1 MSSSAQAPLVHV
13 VAENVRRLRKI
24 AHLTQT
30 ELADAAGISRASVAQ
45 IEGQRYN
52 SFTLATLE
60 GIAKALSTAPIA
72 LLEQRDHTL
81 SPLTESFQLSPW
93 TGVLLPTEAELAR
106 LTAVLQAMD
115 CAAETPLAL
124 IAELLQVMRRIAEKT

>member
-1 MSSSAQAPLVHV
+1 MASTAQAPLVHV
-13 VAENVRRLRKI
+13 VAENVRRLRRM

-60 GIAKALSTAPIA
+60 GIAKALGTAPIA
-72 LLEQRDHTL
+72 LLEQRDHAL
-81 SPLTESFQLSPW
+81 SPLVESFRQSPW
-93 TGVLLPTEAELAR
+93 AGALVPTEAELAH
-106 LTAVLQAMD
+106 LTAVLKAIE